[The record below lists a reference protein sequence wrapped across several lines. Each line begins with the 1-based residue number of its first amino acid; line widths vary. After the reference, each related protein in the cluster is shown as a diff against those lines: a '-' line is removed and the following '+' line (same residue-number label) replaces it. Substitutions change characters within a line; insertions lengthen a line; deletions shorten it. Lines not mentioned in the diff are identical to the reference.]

1 MIHKLCSTC
10 INTCKQDDHAKIV
23 RCPKYQKRL
32 SAEEFK
38 SLVDEL
44 DVMEK
49 EADMLRDRVRNL
61 IDKVT
66 DREDE
71 IDRYED
77 SEDDDF
83 DEE

>member
-1 MIHKLCSTC
+1 MIHKLCNTC

-49 EADMLRDRVRNL
+49 EADILRDRVRNL
-61 IDKVT
+61 IEKVT
-66 DREDE
+66 DREDVVNG
-71 IDRYED
+71 D
-77 SEDDDF
+77 SD
-83 DEE
+83 DEEFDDE

>member
-1 MIHKLCSTC
+1 MIHKLCNIC

-32 SAEEFK
+32 SADEFR

-49 EADMLRDRVRNL
+49 EADTLKERVRSL
-61 IDKVT
+61 IEKVT
-66 DREDE
+66 DRVTVVH
-71 IDRYED
+71 ED
-77 SEDDDF
+77 SDDEDF
-83 DEE
+83 YEE

>member
-1 MIHKLCSTC
+1 MIHKLCTTC

-23 RCPKYQKRL
+23 RCPKYQKKL
-32 SAEEFK
+32 SADEFK

-49 EADMLRDRVRNL
+49 EADTLRDRVRSL
-61 IDKVT
+61 IEKVT
-66 DREDE
+66 DRKYVV
-71 IDRYED
+71 YED
-77 SEDDDF
+77 SDDEDF

>member
-1 MIHKLCSTC
+1 MIHKLCKTC

-23 RCPKYQKRL
+23 RCPKYQKKL
-32 SAEEFK
+32 TAEEFR

-49 EADMLRDRVRNL
+49 EADTLKERVRSL
-61 IDKVT
+61 IEKVT
-66 DREDE
+66 DRENVVH
-71 IDRYED
+71 ED
-77 SEDDDF
+77 SDDEDF